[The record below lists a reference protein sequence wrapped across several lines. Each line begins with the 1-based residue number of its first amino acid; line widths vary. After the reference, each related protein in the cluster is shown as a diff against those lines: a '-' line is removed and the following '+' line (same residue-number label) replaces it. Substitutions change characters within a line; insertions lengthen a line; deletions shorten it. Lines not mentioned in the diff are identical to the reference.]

1 MEYYTDERLKE
12 IRLNTLAK
20 RRKSYLDQYMTARN
34 NNRRVLAEFYNE
46 KIMEIDNLMSE
57 IKAM

>member
-12 IRLNTLAK
+12 IRLNTLTK
-20 RRKSYLDQYMTARN
+20 RRQSYFEQYMTARN
-34 NNRRVLAEFYNE
+34 NNRKVSAEFYNE

-57 IKAM
+57 IRAM